1 MLHASLPY
9 ILLEILRMISME
21 AASQP
26 KLTVDEF
33 FEAISGADERYEL
46 IDGVAYAMAG
56 AKEGHNVICSNV
68 LVASRRVHNCGTL
81 GHPGGWCV
89 YPARR

>member
-1 MLHASLPY
+1 MQY
-9 ILLEILRMISME
+9 DLLEILGMMSME

-46 IDGVAYAMAG
+46 INGVAYAMAG
-56 AKEGHNVICSNV
+56 AKEGHNVICSMFWSPSPRPERKAAV
-68 LVASRRVHNCGTL
+68 VR
-81 GHPGGWCV
+81 HPAIPRSK
-89 YPARR
+89 PAG